1 MGRHAESS
9 SLPCPPGRAGVK
21 VLGVIPARLAST
33 RLPRKVLRE
42 IAGLPLVIHVYR
54 AALRATRLDDLLVA
68 TDSAEVAAAC
78 ERHGVPSVMTSAEH
92 PTGTDRLWEVSL
104 HRPAD
109 VYVNIQGDEPLVT
122 AGHIDRLV
130 QPFLD
135 DPAVQVTTLKIRA
148 TPEEVPTRTANKVV
162 TDIHGN
168 ALYFSRLPIPC
179 DRDNRGD
186 VAYWK
191 HAGMYAY
198 RREVLARYHALPPSS
213 LERAEQLEQLRLLEN
228 GIPIRVVETDEPT
241 VGVDTEDDLRAVEAL
256 LARRAARPAP

>member
-1 MGRHAESS
+1 VR
-9 SLPCPPGRAGVK
+9 

-42 IAGLPLVIHVYR
+42 ICGLPLVVHVYR
-54 AALRATRLDDLLVA
+54 AARRSPRLDHLLVA
-68 TDSAEVAAAC
+68 TDADEVMAAC
-78 ERHGVPSVMTSAEH
+78 RAHGIPVLMTSPDH
-92 PTGTDRLWEVSL
+92 PTGTDRLWEVS
-104 HRPAD
+104 RSEVAD

-122 AGHIDRLV
+122 AGHIERLV
-130 QPFLD
+130 RPFLD

-162 TDIHGN
+162 TDIHGD

-179 DRDNRGD
+179 DRDNVGT
-186 VAYWK
+186 VVYWK

-198 RREVLARYHALPPSS
+198 RRAVLERYHALPPSS

-256 LARRAARPAP
+256 LARQGARPVS